1 MSFIQVVL
9 HREVP
14 LYGDYLYNNCMCT
27 SCVIGFSEGVVS
39 GVGVHSY
46 QVVETILCYRLN

>member
-1 MSFIQVVL
+1 MSFLQVVL
-9 HREVP
+9 HREAP
-14 LYGDYLYNNCMCT
+14 LYGDYLYNNCMSTCYVT
-27 SCVIGFSEGVVS
+27 GFFEGVLS